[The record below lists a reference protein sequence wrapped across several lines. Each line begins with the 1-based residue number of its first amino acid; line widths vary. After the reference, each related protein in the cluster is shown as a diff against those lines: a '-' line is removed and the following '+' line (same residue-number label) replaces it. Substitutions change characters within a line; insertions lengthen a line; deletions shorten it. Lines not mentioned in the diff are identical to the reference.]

1 MSDTSANN
9 KRIAKNTLM
18 LYVRMLFL
26 MAVNLYT
33 SRVVLQALGVED
45 YGIYNAVAGFV
56 TMFSLVSA
64 SMSGSISRFITFILG
79 QGDIEKL
86 KKVFS
91 TAMIIQIVLAVIVVL
106 LVEVFG
112 VWFLNTQ
119 MTIPTGRETASN
131 WVLQFAL
138 LTFVFNLCSIP
149 FNATLVAHERMEA
162 FAYFGIFEGLANLA
176 ISFLVRFS
184 HSDKLIVYGLLMC
197 SVAVITRITY
207 NFYCKRHFEECTA
220 KWIFDKSLFKEMF
233 GFAGWNFIGVL
244 SGLLREHGIN
254 LLFNIYYGPVINA
267 ARGLASQVNTA
278 VMKFSQ
284 NFFMAVQPQITKTYS
299 CNNVDEAHT
308 LVMRSSRLAF
318 LLLTALIVPIISE
331 TDFILGLWL
340 DVVPNHTVAFVRII
354 LIIALFESFSSPL
367 IHLLLA
373 TGNIKKYQILV
384 GSFNLLNFPVAWVI
398 LQVGGTAESAQLSV
412 LAFSLIAV
420 ILRLLMLKEMTGFP
434 IQKFVTST
442 MLRCLLILI
451 VCLIPPVIIERI
463 LPLGI
468 IRFFVSTITI
478 EGIFILQTYSFGLNP
493 GERNLI
499 ISKIKLLHQHK

>member
-1 MSDTSANN
+1 MSDISANN

-86 KKVFS
+86 KRVFS
-91 TAMIIQIVLAVIVVL
+91 TAMIIQIVLAIIVVL
-106 LVEVFG
+106 LIEVFG

-119 MTIPTGRETASN
+119 MTIPSGREIASN

-138 LTFVFNLCSIP
+138 LAFVFNLCSTP

-176 ISFLVRFS
+176 ISFMVRFS

-207 NFYCKRHFEECTA
+207 NIYCKKHFEECTA

-233 GFAGWNFIGVL
+233 VFAGWNFIGTL

-254 LLFNIYYGPVINA
+254 LLFNVYYGPVINA
-267 ARGLASQVNTA
+267 ARGLAIQVHTA
-278 VMKFSQ
+278 IMKFSQ
-284 NFFMAVQPQITKTYS
+284 SFFMAVQPQITKSYS
-299 CNNVDEAHT
+299 CNNVDESHS
-308 LVMRSSRLAF
+308 LVLRSSRLAF
-318 LLLTALIVPIISE
+318 LLLSALIVPIISE
-331 TDFILGLWL
+331 TDYILGLWL
-340 DVVPNHTVAFVRII
+340 NAVPNHTVAFVRII
-354 LIIALFESFSSPL
+354 LSVALFESFSSPL

-373 TGNIKKYQILV
+373 TGKIKKYQIVV
-384 GSFNLLNFPVAWVI
+384 GTFNLLNFPVAWFI
-398 LQVGGTAESAQLSV
+398 LHIGGSAESAQVSV
-412 LAFSLIAV
+412 MAFSLIAV
-420 ILRLLMLKEMTGFP
+420 ILRLVMLKEMTGFP
-434 IQKFVTST
+434 VRQFVMST
-442 MLRCLLILI
+442 MLRCLLILTVCFILSIFI
-451 VCLIPPVIIERI
+451 VRM
-463 LPLGI
+463 LPAGI
-468 IRFFVSTITI
+468 VRFFVCTFTI
-478 EGIFILQTYSFGLNP
+478 EGCLILMTYFFGLNP

-499 ISKIKLLHQHK
+499 LSKIKSLHQHK

>member
-1 MSDTSANN
+1 M
-9 KRIAKNTLM
+9 
-18 LYVRMLFL
+18 V
-26 MAVNLYT
+26 VNLYT

-56 TMFSLVSA
+56 TMFSMVSA

-79 QGDIEKL
+79 QGDTEKL
-86 KKVFS
+86 KRVFS
-91 TAMIIQIVLAVIVVL
+91 TAMIIQIILAVIVVL

-119 MTIPTGRETASN
+119 MTIPTGREIASN

-138 LTFVFNLCSIP
+138 LTFVFNLCSTP

-176 ISFLVRFS
+176 ISFMVRFS
-184 HSDKLIVYGLLMC
+184 NSDKLIVYGLLMC
-197 SVAVITRITY
+197 SVAVITRIAY
-207 NFYCKRHFEECTA
+207 NVYCKRHFEECTA

-233 GFAGWNFIGVL
+233 GFAGWNFIGIL

-267 ARGLASQVNTA
+267 ARGLASQVHTA
-278 VMKFSQ
+278 VTKFSQ
-284 NFFMAVQPQITKTYS
+284 SFFMAVQPQITKSYS
-299 CNNVDEAHT
+299 CNKVDESHS

-331 TDFILGLWL
+331 TDYILGLWL
-340 DVVPNHTVAFVRII
+340 NVVPNHTVAFVRII
-354 LIIALFESFSSPL
+354 LFIALFESFSSPL

-373 TGNIKKYQILV
+373 TGKIKKYQIVV
-384 GSFNLLNFPVAWVI
+384 GTFNLINFPVAWFI
-398 LQVGGTAESAQLSV
+398 LHVGGTAESAQISV
-412 LAFSLIAV
+412 MAFSLIAV
-420 ILRLLMLKEMTGFP
+420 IFRLAMLKEMIGFP
-434 IQKFVTST
+434 VKQFVTST

-451 VCLIPPVIIERI
+451 VCYIPPIFIVRM
-463 LPLGI
+463 LPVGI
-468 IRFFVSTITI
+468 IRFFVCSITI
-478 EGIFILQTYSFGLNP
+478 EGILILLTYFFGLNP
-493 GERNLI
+493 GERNLVL
-499 ISKIKLLHQHK
+499 SKIKSLYKHK